1 MIPGDDPIA
10 IYLNDHLAGSTVGLQ
25 VARRAAAEN
34 RDNDFGEFLSQ
45 LADEIETDR
54 RELERVMDSLGVG
67 RDRLKRL
74 AAWTGEKLGRLKLNG
89 RLIRYA
95 PLSRLVELEML
106 SLGVEGKLSLWRTL
120 QTVAD
125 GDPRLRDVDLDELVS
140 RARSQRRR
148 LETRRLRAA
157 ELALR

>member
-1 MIPGDDPIA
+1 MLSIAARNRRRHGSAPPGGGRARAVIPGDDPIA

-34 RDNDFGEFLSQ
+34 RGNDFGEFLSQ

-74 AAWTGEKLGRLKLNG
+74 AAWTGE
-89 RLIRYA
+89 
-95 PLSRLVELEML
+95 
-106 SLGVEGKLSLWRTL
+106 
-120 QTVAD
+120 
-125 GDPRLRDVDLDELVS
+125 
-140 RARSQRRR
+140 
-148 LETRRLRAA
+148 
-157 ELALR
+157 